1 MVKVMK
7 QLALSV
13 SILLLVGSA
22 VFGQKAEPKRISFER
37 GKTSATVTGTLS
49 NDQEMDFVFGAKA
62 GQTVKL
68 KVTSQPKGNLFDFRI
83 AGDGFEFETD
93 YDSYSEYSFTAPAT
107 GDYLVF
113 VRKRP
118 TQRVRRAKFFVRLEI
133 N

>member
-1 MVKVMK
+1 MK
-7 QLALSV
+7 RLAVSA

-83 AGDGFEFETD
+83 AGDGFELETD
-93 YDSYSEYSFTAPAT
+93 NDSYSEYSFKAPAT

-118 TQRVRRAKFFVRLEI
+118 TESVRKAKFFLRLEI

>member
-1 MVKVMK
+1 M
-7 QLALSV
+7 QRLLG
-13 SILLLVGSA
+13 SILVFLLAGSA
-22 VFGQKAEPKRISFER
+22 LFGQKAEPKRISFER
-37 GKTSATVTGTLS
+37 GKASATVTETLS

-83 AGDGFEFETD
+83 AGDGFELETD
-93 YDSYSEYSFTAPAT
+93 HDSYSEYSFTAPAT

-118 TQRVRRAKFFVRLEI
+118 TERVRRARFFLRLEI

>member
-1 MVKVMK
+1 MK
-7 QLALSV
+7 RLAVSV

-37 GKTSATVTGTLS
+37 GKASATVIGTLS
-49 NDQEMDFVFGAKA
+49 NDQEMDFVFGANA

-83 AGDGFEFETD
+83 AGDGFELETD
-93 YDSYSEYSFTAPAT
+93 NDSYSEYSFKAQAT

-118 TQRVRRAKFFVRLEI
+118 TERVRRAKFFLWVEI
-133 N
+133 K

>member
-1 MVKVMK
+1 MVRILIIFAVLLSAS
-7 QLALSV
+7 LAV
-13 SILLLVGSA
+13 VA
-22 VFGQKAEPKRISFER
+22 QKAEPKRISFER
-37 GKTSATVTGTLS
+37 GKASATVTGTLS

-83 AGDGFEFETD
+83 AGDGFELETD

-113 VRKRP
+113 VRKRS
-118 TQRVRRAKFFVRLEI
+118 TESVRRAKFFLRLEI

>member
-1 MVKVMK
+1 MVRILIIFAVLLSAS
-7 QLALSV
+7 LAV
-13 SILLLVGSA
+13 VA
-22 VFGQKAEPKRISFER
+22 QKAEPKRISFER
-37 GKTSATVTGTLS
+37 GKASATVTGTLS

-83 AGDGFEFETD
+83 AGDGFELETD

-118 TQRVRRAKFFVRLEI
+118 TESVRRAKFFLRLEI

>member
-1 MVKVMK
+1 MK
-7 QLALSV
+7 RLAVSV

-37 GKTSATVTGTLS
+37 GKASATVIGTLS
-49 NDQEMDFVFGAKA
+49 NDQEMDFVFGANA

-83 AGDGFEFETD
+83 AGDGFELETD
-93 YDSYSEYSFTAPAT
+93 NDSYSEYSFKAPAT

-118 TQRVRRAKFFVRLEI
+118 TERVRRAKFFLWVEI
-133 N
+133 K

>member
-1 MVKVMK
+1 MVRNLIIFAVLLSAS
-7 QLALSV
+7 LAV
-13 SILLLVGSA
+13 VA
-22 VFGQKAEPKRISFER
+22 QKAEPKRISFER
-37 GKTSATVTGTLS
+37 GKASATVTGTLS

-83 AGDGFEFETD
+83 AGDGFELETD
-93 YDSYSEYSFTAPAT
+93 YDSYSECSFTAPAT

-118 TQRVRRAKFFVRLEI
+118 TESVRRAKFFLRLEI

>member
-1 MVKVMK
+1 MK
-7 QLALSV
+7 QLAVSV

>member
-1 MVKVMK
+1 MK
-7 QLALSV
+7 RLAVSV
-13 SILLLVGSA
+13 SILLFVGSA

-37 GKTSATVTGTLS
+37 GKASATVTGTLS
-49 NDQEMDFVFGAKA
+49 NDQEMDFVFGANA

-83 AGDGFEFETD
+83 AGDGFELETD
-93 YDSYSEYSFTAPAT
+93 YDSYSEYSFKAPAT

-118 TQRVRRAKFFVRLEI
+118 TESVRKAKFFLRLEI

>member
-7 QLALSV
+7 QLAVSV

>member
-1 MVKVMK
+1 MK
-7 QLALSV
+7 KLALSISV
-13 SILLLVGSA
+13 LLLAGLG

-83 AGDGFEFETD
+83 AGDGFEVETD
-93 YDSYSEYSFTAPAT
+93 YDSYSEYSFTARAT

-113 VRKRP
+113 VRKRS
-118 TQRVRRAKFFVRLEI
+118 TESVRRAKFFLRLEI